1 MVLVLAVLNVVI
13 FSRMSQVL
21 TCRILCKGLMWS
33 TVPDFNLL
41 TAVIIVDSCTNAFVI
56 VRLLMSGQLLSSGC
70 LSTRPANVSRS
81 D

>member
-1 MVLVLAVLNVVI
+1 
-13 FSRMSQVL
+13 
-21 TCRILCKGLMWS
+21 MWS

-41 TAVIIVDSCTNAFVI
+41 TAVIIVAFVI